1 MEEIF
6 LKKSYEQWKIYFK
19 GPLFLINIKDNATSQ
34 ETTRRCTVEFLS
46 NRFNERVQCVAKS
59 VIDEHFVLEKFAK
72 EWLLLESVL

>member
-34 ETTRRCTVEFLS
+34 ET
-46 NRFNERVQCVAKS
+46 KS